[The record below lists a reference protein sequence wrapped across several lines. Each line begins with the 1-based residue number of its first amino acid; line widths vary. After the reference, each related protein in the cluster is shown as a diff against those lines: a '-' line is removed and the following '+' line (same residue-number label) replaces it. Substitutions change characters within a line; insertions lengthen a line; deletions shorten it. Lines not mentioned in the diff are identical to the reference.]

1 MWQSLCSLLNQTS
14 TLFGYL
20 FGVSVFVVRI
30 KVLSGGTCEVKCLR
44 LFQSLYDNNIFSE
57 EKNVF

>member
-1 MWQSLCSLLNQTS
+1 MARLV
-14 TLFGYL
+14 LFAEPDFNSGYL

-30 KVLSGGTCEVKCLR
+30 KVLSGGTYEVKCLR

>member
-1 MWQSLCSLLNQTS
+1 MAKLV
-14 TLFGYL
+14 LFAEPDFNSGYL
-20 FGVSVFVVRI
+20 FGASVFVVRI

-44 LFQSLYDNNIFSE
+44 LFQGLYNSIFSE